1 MWHEPLSETP
11 FRRVQGRPQ
20 SVDVGFDAD
29 AEPFSANMQRQSW
42 MRGRPS
48 VLHSCSS
55 RRVSASSTGTPVIWT
70 RATHR
75 GPGVGYAGTVPTL
88 GHLFGEVTRDP
99 PAWAVAGAP

>member
-1 MWHEPLSETP
+1 
-11 FRRVQGRPQ
+11 
-20 SVDVGFDAD
+20 
-29 AEPFSANMQRQSW
+29 MQRQSW

-48 VLHSCSS
+48 VSHSCSS
-55 RRVSASSTGTPVIWT
+55 RRVSASSTGTPVRWM